1 MRIEYRRTFAQFR
14 DTYLGTYFGTAGQTV
29 WRILGGPI
37 WIMTGVL
44 LFNRAGFPGTWLIFK
59 IISYPLSVFIALY
72 GASYIARPAINLL
85 LVWLRRE
92 EFLGEEGALIALELH
107 EDFLRVFEGDNSF
120 DIPLEEIASV
130 QQRADS
136 AWIITQTE
144 NLVYVPGKDATSG
157 DPDAFLAALDEAIA
171 EEDEE

>member
-1 MRIEYRRTFAQFR
+1 MRVEYRRTFSQFI

-29 WRILGGPI
+29 WRILGGPF
-37 WIMTGVL
+37 WIIVGVL
-44 LFNRAGFPGTWLIFK
+44 LFILAGSPGTWLFFK
-59 IISYPLSVFIALY
+59 FIIYSLSVLIALY
-72 GASYIARPAINLL
+72 GAAYIARPAVNLL

-92 EFLGEEGALIALELH
+92 EFLGAEGALIALELH
-107 EDFLRVFEGDNSF
+107 EDCLRVFEGDNSF
-120 DIPLEEIASV
+120 DVPLEEIATI

-144 NLVYVPGKDATSG
+144 NLIYVPGKDAISG